1 MVILVT
7 NQDRSR
13 LDVLTSLYV
22 NMAFKEGKKDSAVY
36 GIFNNPTSHEIGD
49 AYATYTTK
57 AKAKKVLADA
67 IAEVVKPHFTTSK
80 VLLEKLPNGFERF
93 NDKKEPQQVYLIEF
107 PKE

>member
-1 MVILVT
+1 MIILVT

-36 GIFNNPTSHEIGD
+36 GIFNNPTSHEIGE

-57 AKAKKVLADA
+57 QKAKKVLAD
-67 IAEVVKPHFTTSK
+67 IIIDITKPHTGKSK
-80 VLLEKLPNGFERF
+80 VLLEKLPNGFEKF
-93 NDKKEPQQVYLIEF
+93 ADKEEAQQVYLIEF